1 MLPSKKGFILVESM
15 VAVSILIFVIVG
27 ILFSYVACLSLSEIS
42 KNASIAMRA
51 AKTRFEQ
58 IKNTPFDDIKS
69 TYNNVTFTTP
79 ELHGIGVSY
88 VDDSNANLLRITVVF
103 CWRQPNGL
111 IIGEDTNLNGQ
122 LNAGE
127 DKNGNGM
134 IDSPAELVSYIFD
147 R

>member
-1 MLPSKKGFILVESM
+1 MIRAKKGFTLVESM
-15 VAVSILIFVIVG
+15 VAVSILIFVLVS

-58 IKNTPFDDIKS
+58 IRNTPFDQIKA

-79 ELHGIGVSY
+79 GLHGIGVSY
-88 VDDSNANLLRITVVF
+88 VDDSNQDLLRVTVTF
-103 CWRQPNGL
+103 CWQQPNGL
-111 IIGEDTNLNGQ
+111 LIGEDVNLNGQ
-122 LNAGE
+122 LDIGE
-127 DKNGNGM
+127 DKNGNG
-134 IDSPAELVSYIFD
+134 IVDSPAELASYIFD